1 MTDTKASG
9 YKWNKPVSRTHEIAP
24 LTEAEKELVERNLH
38 VAEIAAKQV
47 CKRSRG
53 MVSYGEALASA
64 SYGMIRAVK
73 RFDGSKASFGTS
85 SSPRA
90 KGQISDDLRL
100 RSRWFFYGPA
110 RSKLDMG
117 SLDSMTRFEES
128 GKERSLGDSV
138 LVSREPAVDANL
150 ESHDE
155 FESLLKDL
163 DGREREVLRMAFVKD
178 MTLDEIG
185 KATGYHESRISQIKT
200 AALEK
205 LRVHHS
211 KEKQDGN
218 SHR

>member
-1 MTDTKASG
+1 
-9 YKWNKPVSRTHEIAP
+9 
-24 LTEAEKELVERNLH
+24 
-38 VAEIAAKQV
+38 
-47 CKRSRG
+47 
-53 MVSYGEALASA
+53 
-64 SYGMIRAVK
+64 
-73 RFDGSKASFGTS
+73 
-85 SSPRA
+85 
-90 KGQISDDLRL
+90 
-100 RSRWFFYGPA
+100 
-110 RSKLDMG
+110 MG